1 MISKFIFSSLLGWQI
16 VGQFPKEP
24 KMVIIVAPHTHWMD
38 FIVSVLVRDFIK
50 EPIHF
55 LGKKELFTGPLGRFF
70 KSMGGFPVDRS
81 GAHNTVDQ
89 AVAYFNSCDIF
100 RLALAP
106 EGTRKKVSTFKSGF
120 YHIAKQ
126 AQVPI
131 FPVAFDFKNKKMIF
145 HPIFRPTDSPSAD
158 IKNLENLYRGVEG
171 KIPKNS
177 F

>member
-1 MISKFIFSSLLGWQI
+1 
-16 VGQFPKEP
+16 
-24 KMVIIVAPHTHWMD
+24 MVIIVAPHTHWMD

-81 GAHNTVDQ
+81 GAHNTVEQ
-89 AVAYFNSCDIF
+89 AVAYFDSRDVF

-106 EGTRKKVSTFKSGF
+106 EGTRKKVSAFKSGF

-131 FPVAFDFKNKKMIF
+131 LPVAFDFKNKIMIF
-145 HPIFRPTDSPSAD
+145 HPLFTPSGSVEAD
-158 IKNLENLYRGVEG
+158 IQKLEKLYKGVEG